1 MKYNINE
8 IFSSYPH
15 VFEISGGKIPKS
27 LFYAI
32 LSPFANCQTF
42 CFTYATALT
51 IIDDEDMQ
59 EFLSDIY
66 LHIEKTQCVID
77 VNAYKSKDI
86 LAKLNPFISNIIST
100 PYKSTNK
107 SNMIM
112 HIIQFDRSKL
122 IKD

>member
-1 MKYNINE
+1 M
-8 IFSSYPH
+8 
-15 VFEISGGKIPKS
+15 
-27 LFYAI
+27 
-32 LSPFANCQTF
+32 
-42 CFTYATALT
+42 
-51 IIDDEDMQ
+51 
-59 EFLSDIY
+59 SDLY

-77 VNAYKSKDI
+77 VNIEKSDEI
-86 LAKLNPFISNIIST
+86 LSKLKPFISSIVST